1 MRCFAGPIVL
11 LGCILRWTPSSCPG
25 GTVFG
30 LRCDFPVGSD
40 LKAISFDVGGTLIE
54 PWPSVQRIYAAV
66 AGEFGCPGICEDRLK
81 RQFAAAWKARRHFGY
96 SREEWREL
104 VAQTYEGTAA
114 AERVDLLFPALY
126 ERFEQSGCWRVFPE
140 VVPVLGRLRALG
152 FRLAV
157 TSNWDERLRPLL
169 SALALRDF
177 FEVVTVSVEEGVH
190 KPDARLFH
198 RTCGA
203 LELPAGQV
211 LHVGDSVREDFEGAR
226 EAGLRAIHVTR
237 DSAGSGVGPPLVEAL
252 QAARITG
259 MQALQF

>member
-1 MRCFAGPIVL
+1 MRCFAGPIVR
-11 LGCILRWTPSSCPG
+11 LGSIPKWTPFSRSGRTEFDLSSD
-25 GTVFG
+25 
-30 LRCDFPVGSD
+30 LPVASD

-66 AGEFGCPGICEDRLK
+66 AEEFGCAGISEDRLK
-81 RQFAAAWKARRHFGY
+81 HQFVDAWKARRHFGY
-96 SREEWREL
+96 SRDEWREL

-114 AERVDLLFPALY
+114 SEQIDLLFPALY
-126 ERFEQSGCWRVFPE
+126 ERFEQAGCWRVFPE

-152 FRLAV
+152 FRLAI

-177 FEVVTVSVEEGVH
+177 FEVVTVSAEEGVH

-203 LELPAGQV
+203 LDLPAAQV

-226 EAGLRAIHVTR
+226 GAGLRSIHVTR
-237 DSAGSGVGPPLVEAL
+237 DSTGSGVGHPLVAAL
-252 QAARITG
+252 DAAKICG
-259 MQALQF
+259 VQALQF